1 MKKFKLIFIFIML
14 FLISGCTSKYTLT
27 YEDDKFSEELII
39 SNISKEDERTLIK
52 YKNYDRV
59 AKLPGLYYLL

>member
-1 MKKFKLIFIFIML
+1 ML

-39 SNISKEDERTLIK
+39 SNISLFFSTELFSISKQLNKSFKEISLSS
-52 YKNYDRV
+52 
-59 AKLPGLYYLL
+59 